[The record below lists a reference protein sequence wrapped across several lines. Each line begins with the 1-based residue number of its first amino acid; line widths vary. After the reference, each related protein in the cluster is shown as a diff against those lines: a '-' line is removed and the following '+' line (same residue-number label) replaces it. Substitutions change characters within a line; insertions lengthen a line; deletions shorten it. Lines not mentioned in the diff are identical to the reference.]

1 MADPVP
7 VYEKQYHVGLGDVD
21 FQKKLKISALFNF
34 FQDIAS
40 LHAEDLGVGIDRLMN
55 GYGVTWVL
63 TRIRVDINRMPHL
76 GEDIIIET
84 WPQLPKRLEF
94 DRDFK
99 VRDSSD
105 NILALAAST
114 WIILDIGTR
123 ELKKTEA
130 IPINYP
136 FNPRSRA
143 IDCRLGRFRA
153 SGTPEV
159 AYQKVIGYS
168 DIDINEHLNNSKY
181 IDFIMDCFSLEEHGQ
196 HGIKTLEISYL
207 NEALP
212 GDRLTL
218 YKDLTASDTGLVYVE
233 GSNQNNIKSFKA
245 QLTIQPRPE
254 S

>member
-123 ELKKTEA
+123 ELK
-130 IPINYP
+130 
-136 FNPRSRA
+136 
-143 IDCRLGRFRA
+143 
-153 SGTPEV
+153 
-159 AYQKVIGYS
+159 
-168 DIDINEHLNNSKY
+168 
-181 IDFIMDCFSLEEHGQ
+181 
-196 HGIKTLEISYL
+196 
-207 NEALP
+207 
-212 GDRLTL
+212 
-218 YKDLTASDTGLVYVE
+218 
-233 GSNQNNIKSFKA
+233 
-245 QLTIQPRPE
+245 
-254 S
+254 